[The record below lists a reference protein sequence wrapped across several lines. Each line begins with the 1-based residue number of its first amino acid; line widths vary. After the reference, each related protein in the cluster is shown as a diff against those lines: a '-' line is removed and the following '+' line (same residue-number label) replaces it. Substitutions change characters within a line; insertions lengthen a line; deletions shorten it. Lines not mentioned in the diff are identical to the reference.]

1 MNKLICRAVIA
12 LFGSYLFSFS
22 VTAQVKQVKGTWVN
36 LPYQDVRNKYMNPAH
51 VAYKSAQ
58 FWEKKITELSEFG
71 IEYIIIMAVANEQK
85 SFYPSDFME
94 PAYCKGEKSPV
105 EAILETA
112 DTYNMK
118 VFMSSGWAINQDD
131 DLSIPEIKETQEKIM
146 FEIATKFKHH
156 KSFFGWYLP
165 VEDTLEPYL
174 SDYAVEAVNTLTNKA
189 RDLTPGKKIMISPY
203 GICCTDIDSNK
214 FEEQI
219 LKLKVDIIAY
229 QDEVGCVREPMPMKR
244 MKENF
249 AKLGQI
255 HKKTPIQ
262 FWANIESFTW
272 EKNAN
277 DRQSA
282 LIPAAFPRYLSQMT
296 GVSLAGAKEVI
307 SFSVYGIF
315 DKPDS
320 EMPIGQP
327 CFSTKAYQDYM
338 DWKMGKGRWKFL
350 EVTFKGEI
358 NHDGVNKNVSSG
370 KQIRKMNQLT
380 NKGLGQETIE
390 DEEWVDFG
398 SKKMD
403 IVIDLDKET
412 KINTLAGRFLHYRK
426 QSVALPSFVHFY
438 ISNDNKEF
446 KRVNSIAMEATKND
460 RFDCWIDIAIT
471 ENIESSAR
479 YIKIEADNRDNDK
492 IYCDEIFV
500 NPKW

>member
-1 MNKLICRAVIA
+1 MNNLINRAIIV
-12 LFGSYLFSFS
+12 LSGLYLFSFS
-22 VTAQVKQVKGTWVN
+22 ITAQIKPVNGTWIN
-36 LPYQDVRNKYMNPAH
+36 LSYQDGRNKYMNPAH
-51 VAYKSAQ
+51 VEYKSAQ

-71 IEYIIIMAVANEQK
+71 IEYIVIMAVANEQK

-94 PAYCKGEKSPV
+94 PDYRMGEKSPV

-112 DTYNMK
+112 EKHDMK

-131 DLSIPEIKETQEKIM
+131 DLSIPVIKETQEKIM
-146 FEIATKFKHH
+146 VETATKFKHR

-165 VEDTLEPYL
+165 VEDAFEPYL
-174 SDYAVEAVNTLTNKA
+174 SDHAVKAVNALSDKA

-203 GICCTDIDSNK
+203 GICYADIDSKK

-229 QDEVGCVREPMPMKR
+229 QDEIGCVREPMPMKR

-272 EKNAN
+272 EKEDNN
-277 DRQSA
+277 RESA

-296 GVSLAGAKEVI
+296 GVSLAGAKEII
-307 SFSVYGIF
+307 SFSVFGIF
-315 DKPDS
+315 DKPNS
-320 EMPIGQP
+320 EIPIGQP
-327 CFSTKAYQDYM
+327 CYSAKAYQDYM

-350 EVTFKGEI
+350 EATFQGEI
-358 NHDGVNKNVSSG
+358 NHDGVHKKVTSREH
-370 KQIRKMNQLT
+370 IRSINQLT
-380 NKGLGQETIE
+380 DSELGHETVE
-390 DEEWVDFG
+390 DKEWVNFG
-398 SKKMD
+398 KKQMD
-403 IVIDLDKET
+403 IVIDLGKET
-412 KINTLAGRFLHYRK
+412 KVNTLAGRFLHYRK

-438 ISNDNKEF
+438 LSKDNKEF
-446 KRVNSIAMEATKND
+446 IRINSIEMEATKND

-471 ENIESSAR
+471 ENIDSYAR
-479 YIKIEADNRDNDK
+479 YIKIEADNRDNNK

-500 NPKW
+500 NPK